1 MCLHCSYN
9 MTTHVKAHQG
19 IHRPQRKSL
28 ACPIC
33 NEAFNRQEKLKAH
46 LTNHHG
52 TVATAAIT
60 SPTEEQSVASNN
72 TAIIVVEKSVPITTI
87 EIKSLDET
95 DPDYILANSIL
106 F

>member
-1 MCLHCSYN
+1 

-33 NEAFNRQEKLKAH
+33 SETFNRQEKLKAH

-52 TVATAAIT
+52 TVATAATT
-60 SPTEEQSVASNN
+60 SPKEHQSAATNN
-72 TAIIVVEKSVPITTI
+72 AAIIVLEKSVPITTI

-95 DPDYILANSIL
+95 DPEYILANSIL